1 MSTSSRPVVVGIGE
15 VLWDLLPSGKQL
27 GGAVMN
33 FAYHAQALGAEGI
46 VVSCVGDD
54 ELGHEILARLNA
66 LGMSREFVA
75 IDPNHPTGTVDVA
88 VDEKGVPTFT
98 IHQDVAWDFIPCPD
112 KLIELAR
119 RADAICFGTLA
130 QRSAMSRAAIDR
142 ILAAARRECIRIFDI
157 NLRQSYYSESTIE
170 VSLKRAQVLKLN
182 DQELPVL
189 SRMLKL
195 PGEPVSA
202 MRELA
207 GRYGLCVIALTRGAG
222 GSLLYVQGRLFEHPG
237 YPADVVDTVGAGDA
251 FTAALAVGLL
261 RGEDPQAIN
270 DKANRLAS
278 FVCTQAG
285 ATPAIPGGMRG

>member
-1 MSTSSRPVVVGIGE
+1 MSMTNRPVVVGIGE

-54 ELGHEILARLNA
+54 ELGHEILARLKA
-66 LGMSREFVA
+66 LGMSRDFVA

-88 VDEKGVPTFT
+88 VDGQGAPTFT
-98 IHQDVAWDFIPCPD
+98 IHRDVAWDFIPCPD
-112 KLIELAR
+112 NLIELAQ
-119 RADAICFGTLA
+119 RADVICFGTLA
-130 QRSAMSRAAIDR
+130 QRSSVSRATIDR
-142 ILAAARRECIRIFDI
+142 FLTPARWDCIRIFDV

-170 VSLKRAQVLKLN
+170 VSLKGVQVLKLN

-189 SRMLKL
+189 SRMLRL
-195 PGEPVSA
+195 PGEPISA

-207 GRYGLCVIALTRGAG
+207 GRYGLRVIALTRGAG